1 VNSCWDYFHNNNH
14 NFDHLSTDK
23 INKYI
28 VEIIAFIKKPLT
40 VELIITNNPHLEERN
55 NYPLDAIREIVI
67 NTLVQRDY
75 RDSNGSIIKIND
87 DKIEF
92 YNLEGLYGDITE
104 QELLKFNYQ
113 PQAQNKL
120 IAKAFKEIG
129 KVERYD
135 SGLK

>member
-1 VNSCWDYFHNNNH
+1 MNSCWDYFHNNNH
-14 NFDHLSTDK
+14 NFDHLSIDK

-28 VEIIAFIKKPLT
+28 VEIIAFIKKPLM
-40 VELIITNNPHLEERN
+40 VEFIITNNPHLEERY